1 MNLATNVAVGI
12 KVAEMGE
19 NGCTVKEASEIY
31 QTHYFKKIIEF
42 PLLVENNAS
51 RHCSKKVSNWFP
63 GWFLSFVPPKV
74 V

>member
-1 MNLATNVAVGI
+1 MNLATDVAVGI
-12 KVAEMGE
+12 KVPEVGE

-31 QTHYFKKIIEF
+31 YFKKIIEF

-63 GWFLSFVPPKV
+63 AWFLSFVPPKV